1 MEKVARDFM
10 TSDPACCRPHTM
22 LDQVAK
28 MMVQYDCGEIPV
40 LDITDR
46 PIGVVT
52 DRDIV
57 CRVVA
62 ERKNPMAHPAETC
75 MSEVVVTVRADA
87 PIREVVS
94 TMVHHRVRRVLVVD
108 ASGCC
113 IGIISQAD
121 VVFARAGHV
130 GELVREVSSASA
142 SSARSAVPGSRHR
155 RR

>member
-1 MEKVARDFM
+1 
-10 TSDPACCRPHTM
+10 M

-28 MMVQYDCGEIPV
+28 MMVQYECGEIPV
-40 LDITDR
+40 LDISDR

-62 ERKNPMAHPAETC
+62 ERRNPMAHAAETC
-75 MSEVVVTVRADA
+75 MSDLVVTVRADA

-94 TMVHHRVRRVLVVD
+94 TMEQHQVRRVPVVD

-113 IGIISQAD
+113 IGIISQAN
-121 VVFARAGHV
+121 VASVAQAGQV
-130 GELVREVSSASA
+130 GELVREVSSLSA
-142 SSARSAVPGSRHR
+142 FSARSAALGSRHR

>member
-1 MEKVARDFM
+1 MQIFARDFM
-10 TSDPACCRPHTM
+10 TADPACCSPNTG

-40 LDITDR
+40 LDVMDR

-62 ERKNPMAHPAETC
+62 EGKNPMAYPAETC
-75 MSEVVVTVRADA
+75 MYESVVTARAAA
-87 PIREVVS
+87 PMEDVAA
-94 TMVHHRVRRVLVVD
+94 TMEHYQVRRVPVVD
-108 ASGCC
+108 DKGCC

-121 VVFARAGHV
+121 VASVAGAGHV
-130 GELVREVSSASA
+130 AALVREMSQVSGG
-142 SSARSAVPGSRHR
+142 R
-155 RR
+155 

>member
-1 MEKVARDFM
+1 MEKLARDFM

-40 LDITDR
+40 IDVTDR

-62 ERKNPMAHPAETC
+62 EGKNPMAYPAETC
-75 MSEVVVTVRADA
+75 MSESVVTVRADA
-87 PIREVVS
+87 PIGEVVS
-94 TMVHHRVRRVLVVD
+94 IMEQSRVRRVPVVD
-108 ASGCC
+108 EQGCC

-121 VVFARAGHV
+121 VASV
-130 GELVREVSSASA
+130 GKSEQIAELVREVS
-142 SSARSAVPGSRHR
+142 RDKL
-155 RR
+155 

>member
-1 MEKVARDFM
+1 MNKLARDFM

-40 LDITDR
+40 LDTTDR

-57 CRVVA
+57 CRLVA
-62 ERKNPMAHPAETC
+62 EGKNPMAYPAETC
-75 MSEVVVTVRADA
+75 MSESVVTVRTDA
-87 PIREVVS
+87 PIREVVA
-94 TMVHHRVRRVLVVD
+94 TMEHHQVRRVPVVD
-108 ASGCC
+108 DRGCC

-121 VVFARAGHV
+121 VACVARVGQV
-130 GELVREVSSASA
+130 GELVREVS
-142 SSARSAVPGSRHR
+142 RDT
-155 RR
+155 

>member
-1 MEKVARDFM
+1 MQIFARDFM
-10 TSDPACCRPHTM
+10 TADPACCSPNTG

-40 LDITDR
+40 LDVMDR

-62 ERKNPMAHPAETC
+62 EGKNPMAYPAETC
-75 MSEVVVTVRADA
+75 MSESVVTVRADA
-87 PIREVVS
+87 PIADVVS
-94 TMVHHRVRRVLVVD
+94 IMAHHQVRRVPVVD
-108 ASGCC
+108 DKGCL

-121 VVFARAGHV
+121 V
-130 GELVREVSSASA
+130 ASV
-142 SSARSAVPGSRHR
+142 ARS
-155 RR
+155 